1 MYDKRKKSG
10 GLAANYRIENGV
22 IKKNVGK
29 SKSVSGKYDIFCYP
43 FTRLAFWIVFS
54 VLVAAAKFLLT
65 LLMTKGVIITAGKS
79 RYIHIMWQ
87 TVPFIVGFI
96 VYAVWV
102 LYGVRSRKCFTQTK
116 IIRGVRRVKEAVF
129 LTVQSKIFWLAWVLT
144 AAAFNYC
151 VHWGTIG
158 SGAWFVIMLAL
169 AAVSKLRKNKK
180 RLFRKK

>member
-1 MYDKRKKSG
+1 MSDRRKKSG

-22 IKKNVGK
+22 IQKNVGK

-43 FTRLAFWIVFS
+43 FTRIAFWIVFS

-65 LLMTKGVIITAGKS
+65 LLMTKGVIITADKS
-79 RYIHIMWQ
+79 RYIYLMWQ
-87 TVPFIVGFI
+87 TVPFIVGGV

-102 LYGVRSRKCFTQTK
+102 FYGVRSGKCFTQTK
-116 IIRGVRRVKEAVF
+116 IIKGVRRVREAIY
-129 LTVQSKIFWLAWVLT
+129 LTVCDKIFWLAWILT

-158 SGAWFVIMLAL
+158 SGVWFVIMLAL

-180 RLFRKK
+180 WLCRKK